1 MMYVHVIMKNVK
13 KISDNHYKVKMTKK
27 DIKGLMSSANS
38 DTSAIKGDVNVDV
51 YTENGYIVKL
61 DYDFTK
67 MVSGFELFT
76 TTIKFSNYDN
86 AGDVEIPQTIID
98 NAKNM

>member
-1 MMYVHVIMKNVK
+1 MN
-13 KISDNHYKVKMTKK
+13 
-27 DIKGLMSSANS
+27 SANS
-38 DTSAIKGDVNVDV
+38 DTSAIKGDINVDV

-61 DYDFTK
+61 EYDFSK
-67 MVSGFELFT
+67 IVSGFELFT

-86 AGDVEIPQTIID
+86 AGDVEIPETIVN